1 MSAVPA
7 VMKELNVVQKKWR
20 IIGEEL
26 GVKKDIPD
34 RIHAE
39 HSDVGNCLREVLSR
53 RVGSQL
59 TTWGDI
65 IAVLRSSCVG
75 EFQLADHLEAIYC
88 PSELANLHCSK
99 SNAVVGCLPS
109 LCCT

>member
-7 VMKELNVVQKKWR
+7 VMKELSVVLRKWR

-26 GVKKDIPD
+26 GVKKDTLD
-34 RIHAE
+34 MIHAQ
-39 HSDVGNCLREVLSR
+39 HSDVGNCLREVLR
-53 RVGSQL
+53 IRVVRQL

-75 EFQLADHLEAIYC
+75 EFQLADHLEAKYY
-88 PSELANLHCSK
+88 PSELANLHYSTSK
-99 SNAVVGCLPS
+99 LKFTEYKFSYS
-109 LCCT
+109 